1 MILMV
6 GVAGSGKST
15 QSEYLAETEG
25 WKWLSMGQI
34 LRERITGELR
44 EEMNSGKLLG
54 DEQVEAILKEELS
67 STIPGKRVILDGFPR
82 RPEQSLWL
90 IETLSELD
98 DKIEAVIHIHAQKE
112 VVLKRLLERG
122 RQDDVDEAINAR
134 FEEYEKQ
141 VKPLL
146 KNLKGQGITALEIN
160 GEQPPEEVFK
170 EILGGLK
177 KNGIKL

>member
-1 MILMV
+1 MV

-15 QSEYLAETEG
+15 QSEYLAKNEG

-54 DEQVEAILKEELS
+54 DEQVEAILKEELN

-82 RPEQSLWL
+82 RPEQSRWL
-90 IETLSELD
+90 IKTLSELD
-98 DKIEAVIHIHAQKE
+98 EKIEVVIHIHADKD
-112 VVLKRLLERG
+112 VVLERLLERG
-122 RQDDVDEAINAR
+122 RKDDVDDAINAR

-141 VKPLL
+141 VRPLL
-146 KNLKGQGITALEIN
+146 KNLKGQDIPALEIN
-160 GEQPPEEVFK
+160 GEQSPEEVFK
-170 EILGGLK
+170 DITAGLK
-177 KNGIKL
+177 RMNIEL